1 MERLTDPAQ
10 EKRKLLQAWVA
21 EGENRNACESRVV
34 ISRESS
40 NTYRGQKEL
49 VSIRDMFLVKK
60 WPVEKI
66 RGIVNRGGGIPDPD
80 APTVA
85 ALVQYWCTTS
95 RTQTEEEAVR
105 QKAETEIAAK
115 TTASGLGS
123 LMQLSSV
130 PQGSGSVGQD
140 QLDEIM
146 RSTQPPASQG
156 KGWALR
162 TFHRACPVFLYGV
175 LWVGWVGGSSGAVV
189 IANLFVATRLV
200 SWIA

>member
-130 PQGSGSVGQD
+130 PQGSGSVG
-140 QLDEIM
+140 
-146 RSTQPPASQG
+146 
-156 KGWALR
+156 
-162 TFHRACPVFLYGV
+162 
-175 LWVGWVGGSSGAVV
+175 
-189 IANLFVATRLV
+189 
-200 SWIA
+200 

>member
-66 RGIVNRGGGIPDPD
+66 RGIVNREFQTRMHQRLQLWSNTG
-80 APTVA
+80 APQAAPRPRRKLCGKRRRPRSQPRRLPVDLVA
-85 ALVQYWCTTS
+85 
-95 RTQTEEEAVR
+95 
-105 QKAETEIAAK
+105 
-115 TTASGLGS
+115 
-123 LMQLSSV
+123 
-130 PQGSGSVGQD
+130 
-140 QLDEIM
+140 
-146 RSTQPPASQG
+146 
-156 KGWALR
+156 
-162 TFHRACPVFLYGV
+162 
-175 LWVGWVGGSSGAVV
+175 
-189 IANLFVATRLV
+189 
-200 SWIA
+200 